1 MVRRQSLFRAQALR
15 RYAQGQ
21 EKTVLPRI
29 VAPPIFFCC
38 WLLLGLLLL
47 ATSLAWQV
55 QVPAYALAFGALL
68 QQQPHGQ
75 QTTERWEAILFVPA
89 APEPEVQAG
98 EAITLRTVLSG
109 QQISGTIVRVMPG
122 IMTPAEARQQYA
134 LTGDLALVI
143 TQPSVVLQVALS
155 ASLPTGIV
163 PDSSI
168 SAQVRVGTQSVLSLL
183 PKLLQGFLGG

>member
-1 MVRRQSLFRAQALR
+1 M
-15 RYAQGQ
+15 
-21 EKTVLPRI
+21 
-29 VAPPIFFCC
+29 
-38 WLLLGLLLL
+38 
-47 ATSLAWQV
+47 
-55 QVPAYALAFGALL
+55 
-68 QQQPHGQ
+68 
-75 QTTERWEAILFVPA
+75 
-89 APEPEVQAG
+89 
-98 EAITLRTVLSG
+98 RTVLSG

-134 LTGDLALVI
+134 LTGDPALVI
-143 TQPSVVLQVALS
+143 TQHSVVLQVALS